1 MQRVQMNANRA
12 RSDEEL
18 RRIVKS
24 LAASVAVINDRL
36 SPLAVREKLIIGNPA
51 THNDEDI
58 EAGARKGAGGPW
70 TPFSG

>member
-1 MQRVQMNANRA
+1 M
-12 RSDEEL
+12 
-18 RRIVKS
+18 KS

-51 THNDEDI
+51 TDNDEDI
-58 EAGARKGAGGPW
+58 EAGTRKGAGGPW

>member
-51 THNDEDI
+51 TDNDEDI
-58 EAGARKGAGGPW
+58 EAGTRKGAGGPW